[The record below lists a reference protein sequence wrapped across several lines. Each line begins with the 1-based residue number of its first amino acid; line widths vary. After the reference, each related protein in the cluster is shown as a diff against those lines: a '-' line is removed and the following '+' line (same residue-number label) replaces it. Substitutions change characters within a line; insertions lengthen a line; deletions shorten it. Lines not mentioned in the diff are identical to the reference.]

1 MLEQRAS
8 DLSSLLCTW
17 VPHWN
22 FVIDPTYILAFWSN
36 KSVGLRVLKHQGLSI
51 FPVHT
56 HSQVSAPA
64 QRSPSVSSV
73 WQTGGS
79 GWYNVLPW
87 ACRAQRALSVQ
98 GPRPSSWKQTSR
110 IPLDYRHIWTNLNL
124 RPRNNY
130 FFSSE
135 RRGSNQP
142 APQKCLWSEA
152 KIKRSNVVVLHFLK
166 SLLLCL

>member
-1 MLEQRAS
+1 VPVKVRSCAAVNMLEQRAS

-36 KSVGLRVLKHQGLSI
+36 KSVGLRVLKHQGLSV

-79 GWYNVLPW
+79 WLV
-87 ACRAQRALSVQ
+87 QRAALGLPGTASPQ
-98 GPRPSSWKQTSR
+98 CTRPSSVFMEADQPNSLGLQTY
-110 IPLDYRHIWTNLNL
+110 LDK
-124 RPRNNY
+124 P
-130 FFSSE
+130 
-135 RRGSNQP
+135 
-142 APQKCLWSEA
+142 
-152 KIKRSNVVVLHFLK
+152 
-166 SLLLCL
+166 